1 MENHYQIITLY
12 TLNLLCCMQLYL
24 SKTEKLIT
32 SSLLTCLNQN
42 FYLLLYECYGV
53 SYLWCVVINC

>member
-1 MENHYQIITLY
+1 MENHYQIIMLY
-12 TLNLLCCMQLYL
+12 TLNLQCCI
-24 SKTEKLIT
+24 SVKLKKIIT

-53 SYLWCVVINC
+53 SYLWCVVINCK